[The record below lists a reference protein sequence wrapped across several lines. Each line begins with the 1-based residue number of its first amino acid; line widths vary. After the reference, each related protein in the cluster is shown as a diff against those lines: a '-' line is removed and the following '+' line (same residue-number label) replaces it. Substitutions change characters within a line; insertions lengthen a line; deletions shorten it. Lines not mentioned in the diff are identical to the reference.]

1 MLPKS
6 RDLFL
11 LKTEPVY
18 LHYLNIPAGGNTQAL
33 LFSWS
38 SNSLSLLLAAVAPIV
53 WGFPQSPGLND
64 LRQREKYA
72 SHWYVHK
79 QLQ

>member
-6 RDLFL
+6 RDLLL

-18 LHYLNIPAGGNTQAL
+18 LHYLNIPAGGNTRAL

-38 SNSLSLLLAAVAPIV
+38 SNSLSSLAAVAPAV
-53 WGFPQSPGLND
+53 GGFPQSPGLND